1 MLYIAKLLL
10 VSTVILV
17 SACTANRNDSADNA
31 TIRICDDN
39 GCADRPK
46 NYASYDPKSALPPE
60 DEAKIA
66 ALEQLASNDPRAAY
80 DLALRYFRGDGVR
93 QNTHKSITW
102 MRDAAE
108 RGDLNAQKAL
118 GRLYLTGLG
127 ELGADPGE
135 AEKWLS
141 ITSSRGDKEA
151 EKLLGE
157 AIAARQS
164 EQADYQWRRRWQP
177 IFYNYWYSTCSY
189 YWRWGSGRWYLYY

>member
-1 MLYIAKLLL
+1 MILKVKLIAAAAVLCL
-10 VSTVILV
+10 
-17 SACTANRNDSADNA
+17 SACSNQSKPVDNA
-31 TIRICDDN
+31 TVHICDEN

-46 NYASYDPKSALPPE
+46 NSASYDPNSALPPQ
-60 DEAKIA
+60 DEAKIT
-66 ALEQLASNDPRAAY
+66 ALEQLAANDPRAAY
-80 DLALRYFRGDGVR
+80 DLALRYFRGDGIR
-93 QNTHKSITW
+93 QNTYKSITW

-141 ITSSRGDKEA
+141 ITASRGDKEA
-151 EKLLGE
+151 NTLLKE

-164 EQADYQWRRRWQP
+164 EQAEYQWRRRWQP